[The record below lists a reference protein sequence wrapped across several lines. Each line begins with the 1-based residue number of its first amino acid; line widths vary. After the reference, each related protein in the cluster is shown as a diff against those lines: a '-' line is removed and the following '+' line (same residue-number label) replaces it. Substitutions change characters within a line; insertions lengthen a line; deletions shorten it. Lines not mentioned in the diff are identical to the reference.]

1 MWNHLKT
8 HTGEKSDKC
17 NQCDFASSKAGNL
30 RTHLKTHSG
39 EKSNK
44 CSERDFASSLAC
56 NNEETLENTLEKSQT
71 KVAHRKCD
79 QTETIYFVSVNENF
93 FLQMRM
99 GHERNYLAVLF
110 F

>member
-1 MWNHLKT
+1 M
-8 HTGEKSDKC
+8 
-17 NQCDFASSKAGNL
+17 
-30 RTHLKTHSG
+30 KTHSG

-44 CSERDFASSLAC
+44 CSECDFASSLAC

-93 FLQMRM
+93 FMQMRMRM
-99 GHERNYLAVLF
+99 GHERNCVAVLF